1 MNSIERGN
9 GTPERLLDAAEE
21 IFAREGF
28 RATTLRAV
36 TARAGVNLAAANY
49 HFGSKREL
57 LQAVFERRMLPRNR
71 ARVARLRQLREAA
84 RGAGRRPEVR
94 DIILTMME
102 SVIGRERSEG
112 RERFGA
118 FIARSFLDPDPT
130 VRTAFSA
137 FMRPAFRATLDAL
150 AEALPGLP
158 RRTLFW
164 RLQFAIG
171 AIARVNLLSH
181 TDGKAMLD
189 APSPEPGALVDELA
203 AFAAAGMAVAPATAP
218 PRATRTRRKK

>member
-1 MNSIERGN
+1 MNDLGRAS

-21 IFAREGF
+21 LFAREGF

-57 LQAVFERRMLPRNR
+57 LAAVFERRMLPQNR
-71 ARVARLRQLREAA
+71 ARVARLRQLRQAA
-84 RGAGRRPEVR
+84 RAAGRRPAVR
-94 DIILTMME
+94 DVILTMME
-102 SVIGRERSEG
+102 STIGREHSAA

-118 FIARSFLDPDPT
+118 FIARSFFDPDPT

-137 FMRPAFRATLDAL
+137 FMRPTFRATLDAL
-150 AEALPGLP
+150 AEALPDVP
-158 RRTLFW
+158 HPTLFW

-171 AIARVNLLSH
+171 AIARVNLLSQ
-181 TDGKAMLD
+181 
-189 APSPEPGALVDELA
+189 PGARPPERGTLVDELV
-203 AFAAAGMAVAPATAP
+203 AFAAAGMAEPAAGR
-218 PRATRTRRKK
+218 PRRRARTRRNP